1 MGKVKKAPNMKNPEF
16 FLYQFPMGKVKEQ
29 TLGWVQQIALYQFPM
44 GKVKL
49 AGTKGVDISYANGY
63 QFPMGKVNFL
73 KGGVPLAME
82 YRINSLWER

>member
-1 MGKVKKAPNMKNPEF
+1 MGSYRGLEA
-16 FLYQFPMGKVKEQ
+16 
-29 TLGWVQQIALYQFPM
+29 YQFPM